1 MTYTLYKEEQGHA
14 YIKVEMV
21 KHPEL
26 LENESKRVLI
36 WFETGNK
43 AHLAL
48 RKPKTMDQPV
58 VYLSS
63 NLCRSLGLKAGDE
76 FQAQILPDE
85 SPFQFDMPEEFQA
98 VLDTDPAASAVFER
112 LTPGNQRSLIYLV
125 QALKSV
131 DKRIERSLLVAS
143 KLRAGI
149 HSAREILRKS

>member
-1 MTYTLYKEEQGHA
+1 MSG
-14 YIKVEMV
+14 
-21 KHPEL
+21 
-26 LENESKRVLI
+26 R
-36 WFETGNK
+36 
-43 AHLAL
+43 
-48 RKPKTMDQPV
+48 
-58 VYLSS
+58 
-63 NLCRSLGLKAGDE
+63 DE
-76 FQAQILPDE
+76 VQAQILPDE